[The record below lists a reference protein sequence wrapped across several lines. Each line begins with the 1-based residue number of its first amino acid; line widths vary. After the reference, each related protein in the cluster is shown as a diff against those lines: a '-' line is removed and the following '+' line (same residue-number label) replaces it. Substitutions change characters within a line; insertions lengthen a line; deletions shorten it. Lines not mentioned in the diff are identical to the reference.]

1 MNKCRKLGFAVA
13 ACGASITALHL
24 INKKIAKTATQKNI
38 TANSDELV
46 YEWKFGKVAYTKSGK
61 GSPVLLLHDLSPEAS
76 SYEWKRIKKALAEK
90 HTVYTI
96 DLLGCGHSEKPDIT
110 YTIYMYTQ
118 LLNDFIL
125 HVINKRVD
133 IITSKDSS
141 TIALMSAISNP
152 LAYDNIILINPQNP
166 VDARKGPDHYS
177 RYRKCMLNIPVIG
190 TFIYNMCV
198 RRDFFER
205 DFTSKNFYNKHYIN
219 KEWLEAF
226 NETAHIGGAKAKYVY
241 LSKDCGYTTAEIS
254 RAVKTLN
261 KISIINGKENA
272 SGKDIVQQFL
282 NINPTISTYQVTN
295 SKLLPQL
302 EQPLELNKILKKILK

>member
-1 MNKCRKLGFAVA
+1 
-13 ACGASITALHL
+13 
-24 INKKIAKTATQKNI
+24 
-38 TANSDELV
+38 
-46 YEWKFGKVAYTKSGK
+46 
-61 GSPVLLLHDLSPEAS
+61 
-76 SYEWKRIKKALAEK
+76 
-90 HTVYTI
+90 
-96 DLLGCGHSEKPDIT
+96 
-110 YTIYMYTQ
+110 MYTQ

-125 HVINKRVD
+125 NVINKRVD

-152 LAYDNIILINPQNP
+152 LAYDNIVLINPQSP
-166 VDARKGPDHYS
+166 MDAKKSPDHYS

-272 SGKDIVQQFL
+272 SGKDTAQQFL
-282 NINPTISTYQVTN
+282 SINPTISTYQVTN